1 MSQEIWRPVVSA
13 TYGNDYEVSSLGR
26 VRRTTDGP
34 GKARAGN
41 ILTPRQNKS
50 GHRRVALCA
59 PYKNFMVHRLVLE
72 AFVGPQPE
80 GLECCHNDSDPGN
93 NRLENLRWDTRS
105 ANQFDRPNRGV
116 KIRGAGNGRAK
127 ITAEIARRIR
137 DDGRKSIII
146 AAEAGI
152 HSSMVRRIKRRKSWA
167 EA

>member
-50 GHRRVALCA
+50 GHRRVALCS

-80 GLECCHNDSDPGN
+80 GMECCHNDSDPAN

-105 ANQFDRPNRGV
+105 ANHFDRPNRGV

-127 ITAEIARRIR
+127 IAPEIARGIR
-137 DDGRKSIII
+137 VDDRRSQDI
-146 AAEAGI
+146 ADEYGI
-152 HSSMVRRIKRRKSWA
+152 HQSTVLRIKRGQTWA